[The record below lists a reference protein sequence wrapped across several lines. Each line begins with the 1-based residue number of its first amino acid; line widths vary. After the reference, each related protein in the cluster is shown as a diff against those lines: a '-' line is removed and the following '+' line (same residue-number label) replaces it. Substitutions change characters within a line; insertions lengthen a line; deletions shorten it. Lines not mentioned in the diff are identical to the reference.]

1 MSDISYEGVDEAE
14 LVLAL
19 HQNTRPLGFGHLHDK
34 NLSLEEVKAHLDEYR
49 SKGLVQTFG
58 GYSFD
63 YFYGRPLKVT
73 LDVNAKML
81 RCADLY
87 DRDAGPGL
95 AEHVIK
101 TLRKAKAE

>member
-1 MSDISYEGVDEAE
+1 MSDINYEGVDEAE

-34 NLSLEEVKAHLDEYR
+34 NLTIDEVKAHLEEYR
-49 SKGLVQTFG
+49 AKGLVETFG
-58 GYSFD
+58 GYAFD

-73 LDVNAKML
+73 LDVDKKMI
-81 RCADLY
+81 RRADLY

-95 AEHVIK
+95 AQRIVED
-101 TLRKAKAE
+101 LRKAGT